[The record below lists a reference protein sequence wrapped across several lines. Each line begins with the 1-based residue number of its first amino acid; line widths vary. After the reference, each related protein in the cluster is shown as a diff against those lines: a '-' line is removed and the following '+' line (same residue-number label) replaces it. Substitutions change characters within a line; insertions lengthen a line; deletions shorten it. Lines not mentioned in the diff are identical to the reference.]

1 MTSAQFKLDTFEGP
15 LDLLLHL
22 ITKHKLNIYDIEIA
36 LLLEQYMEYINNLEH
51 EDYEDAADF
60 LEMAAR
66 LIYIKT
72 CSLLP
77 QDEEAQ
83 ELKKELEGRI
93 IEYSLCKKAAE
104 KLREIYIGGEVF
116 IRKPIKVPVNKTYTR
131 EHDPIVLYEA
141 FMGISEKTRGAKP
154 LKAEMFEPIVSH
166 KIVSVTSKI
175 ISVLKKLYHSGEFDM
190 LHLYDG
196 MTSKSEKV
204 ATFLAVLELTKSGRI
219 FLNDDNSKIFF
230 NQNSRH
236 KKIKSDFDTPPEEQT
251 FESQTNIEETLGE
264 NSDYA
269 EPFDTIESAEPQY
282 EDNEQDTVPV
292 KTRPHYKPVHKSM
305 QERVK
310 AVECSVVVKDIESD
324 TDEQKP
330 EIDNSSSCLTRPEMK
345 VEAVSCDVSTENA
358 KDDISEC
365 VDVSEKNLKTPIST
379 ADIFQSDNS
388 FIEQNVQNNKA
399 EIKEEETLS
408 AEFIAELEMLSHL
421 SAEPPVTVF
430 KPNYWTISVY
440 RWGNSPVG
448 DDKCGNYWK
457 FGYNRVRK

>member
-22 ITKHKLNIYDIEIA
+22 INKHKLNIYDIEIA
-36 LLLEQYMEYINNLEH
+36 SLLEQYLAYINNLDH

-77 QDEEAQ
+77 QDEETQ

-93 IEYSLCKKAAE
+93 IEYSLCKKAAQ
-104 KLREIYIGGEVF
+104 KLREQYVGGEIFV
-116 IRKPIKVPVNKTYTR
+116 RKPVKLPVNKLYTR
-131 EHDPIVLYEA
+131 EHNPQVLCDAY
-141 FMGISEKTRGAKP
+141 MGISEKARGAKP

-175 ISVLKKLYHSGEFDM
+175 FFVLKKLYNSGEFDM

-196 MTSKSEKV
+196 MKSKSEKV

-219 FLNDDNSKIFF
+219 FLNDDNSKMFF
-230 NQNSRH
+230 NQNSRR
-236 KKIKSDFDTPPEEQT
+236 KKITSDFDKSEAESYLQTEVISEQT
-251 FESQTNIEETLGE
+251 DEVLTEEPCKTEIQQADIPDDVQPFENIENEFSNYEE
-264 NSDYA
+264 NYNKSKR
-269 EPFDTIESAEPQY
+269 I
-282 EDNEQDTVPV
+282 
-292 KTRPHYKPVHKSM
+292 HYKNVHKSL

-310 AVECSVVVKDIESD
+310 TKQYSVVVSVK
-324 TDEQKP
+324 
-330 EIDNSSSCLTRPEMK
+330 EIYGAEIGEL
-345 VEAVSCDVSTENA
+345 
-358 KDDISEC
+358 
-365 VDVSEKNLKTPIST
+365 
-379 ADIFQSDNS
+379 
-388 FIEQNVQNNKA
+388 A
-399 EIKEEETLS
+399 EIKNKNDAFSDEIVTKNQEIAPQIINENTLVDDTPVYENTEDMTEIIEELKILS
-408 AEFIAELEMLSHL
+408 KLS
-421 SAEPPVTVF
+421 SEPPETVI
-430 KPNYWTISVY
+430 KPNYWLISTY

-448 DDKCGNYWK
+448 DDKLGNFWK